1 MILAALADPDPQRLA
16 IAETISNQEFS
27 GILPRPVPT
36 QENLM
41 IPISIPQA
49 SNP

>member
-1 MILAALADPDPQRLA
+1 MILAALSAVDPQGFA
-16 IAETISNQEFS
+16 IAETLSNQAFG

-49 SNP
+49 

>member
-1 MILAALADPDPQRLA
+1 MILAGLADPDPQRLA
-16 IAETISNQEFS
+16 IAKTFSSQEFA

-41 IPISIPQA
+41 IPIRISQA
-49 SNP
+49 

>member
-1 MILAALADPDPQRLA
+1 MILVALADPDSQRLA
-16 IAETISNQEFS
+16 IAETIPNQEFA

-41 IPISIPQA
+41 ISIRISQA
-49 SNP
+49 

>member
-1 MILAALADPDPQRLA
+1 MILAALSAPDPQRLA
-16 IAETISNQEFS
+16 IAETISNQEFA

-41 IPISIPQA
+41 IPIRIPQA
-49 SNP
+49 